1 MLWQRRNQCGGGIW
15 GALRG
20 SQVSAES
27 QNRAIT
33 AYKRTGCSNSWR
45 DKRWRAGWSRQR
57 TMVAEKLRE
66 NLHYFPQEASYFLQC
81 IFGNLCVVMM
91 TVLVVKGL
99 PCGAV
104 ILYGD
109 LL

>member
-1 MLWQRRNQCGGGIW
+1 
-15 GALRG
+15 
-20 SQVSAES
+20 
-27 QNRAIT
+27 
-33 AYKRTGCSNSWR
+33 
-45 DKRWRAGWSRQR
+45 
-57 TMVAEKLRE
+57 MVAEKLRE